1 MAVLIRLSD
10 RSAKMLK
17 SELVARNPLRI
28 LDQTREGGLAPGQ
41 VGLVAARAGTGKTA
55 FLIQVALDNLLR
67 GNPVLHVSIGD
78 TVNHVKAWYEELFRD
93 LADGYELER
102 SREVWTE
109 VERNRFI
116 MTFRVQSFS
125 VQKLE
130 ERLVDLVEQSIFSPR
145 TVVVDGFDA
154 GDDLE
159 AILEDLGAFAR
170 SRGLKVWVAVRT
182 HRGQGEQDDE
192 WANTLPK
199 AQLALT
205 LDPGPEGIEL
215 RVVRAPGT
223 QGDENP
229 LVLDPRTFLLKAA
242 V

>member
-10 RSAKMLK
+10 RSAQMLK
-17 SELVARNPLRI
+17 NELVARNPLRI

-93 LADGYELER
+93 LAEGYELER
-102 SREVWTE
+102 SREVWAE

-145 TVVVDGFDA
+145 AVVVDGFDA
-154 GDDLE
+154 GEDLE
-159 AILEDLGAFAR
+159 GILQDLGEFAR

-182 HRGQGEQDDE
+182 HRDQDDPGE
-192 WANTLPK
+192 GLEK
-199 AQLALT
+199 ALSHAHLGLT
-205 LDPGPEGIEL
+205 LEPGSEGVEL
-215 RVVRAPGT
+215 RVARAAGT
-223 QGDENP
+223 QADARS